1 MFAIIYKDGHQEH
14 TYNEFDIF
22 ALDWSDIVM
31 VINMNNV
38 EQY

>member
-1 MFAIIYKDGHQEH
+1 MFAIIYKDGHQAH
-14 TYNEFDIF
+14 TYNELNIM
-22 ALDWSDIVM
+22 ALDWSDVVM